1 MQICKAQHE
10 SDSSTRSSV
19 FLSCHIIGTDAIADV
34 SSQSGCMCRQSAFN
48 LAIAGWLPCGALLAL
63 VAVSLTKDEAA
74 MQARLAHK
82 VDNHIPHVDD
92 SLPYTNSNT

>member
-1 MQICKAQHE
+1 M
-10 SDSSTRSSV
+10 
-19 FLSCHIIGTDAIADV
+19 FLSCHIIGTDANAGV
-34 SSQSGCMCRQSAFN
+34 SSQSDCMCRQSAFN

-74 MQARLAHK
+74 MQARLAYK

-92 SLPYTNSNT
+92 SLSYPNSSM

>member
-1 MQICKAQHE
+1 MMPLLMCIN
-10 SDSSTRSSV
+10 
-19 FLSCHIIGTDAIADV
+19 
-34 SSQSGCMCRQSAFN
+34 QSACMCRQSAFN

-82 VDNHIPHVDD
+82 VDNHIPYVDD
-92 SLPYTNSNT
+92 SLSYVDDSLSYTNSNT

>member
-1 MQICKAQHE
+1 
-10 SDSSTRSSV
+10 
-19 FLSCHIIGTDAIADV
+19 
-34 SSQSGCMCRQSAFN
+34 MCRQSAFN

-82 VDNHIPHVDD
+82 VVNHIPHPTSHIPHVDD
-92 SLPYTNSNT
+92 SLPYTNNNT

>member
-1 MQICKAQHE
+1 MVLMPLLTC
-10 SDSSTRSSV
+10 
-19 FLSCHIIGTDAIADV
+19 LSQT
-34 SSQSGCMCRQSAFN
+34 GCICRQSAFN

-82 VDNHIPHVDD
+82 VDNHIPHVHD
-92 SLPYTNSNT
+92 SLSYPNSNI